1 MIILR
6 YLSRELLQTT
16 ASVTLVLLV
25 IIMSGRFIKYLAAA
39 SVGKLDINVVLAVMA
54 YRIPGFLELILPLSF
69 FISLLLAYGRL
80 YADSEMTVLYACGVS
95 RRRILIYTSV
105 PASLLIIIVAML
117 SLWLSP
123 LGLQKVDLLLESQKS
138 RSEFEAMEP
147 GRFQVMRQRN
157 AVSYAESLV
166 DDRILQQLFIAQ
178 MAPEENQPGI
188 VRSAT
193 VQRVDN
199 GEYNRPY
206 WVFEN
211 GAYYQGWP
219 GSADYR
225 VTQFSSYGQY
235 IPEPDISTLDNNDT
249 EEIASTIELLNSSNP
264 KHIAAW
270 QWRFSLPLLML
281 VVTLL
286 GIPLS
291 ETNLRRGRYTKLFP
305 SIILYLIYLVLLNA
319 AKGALEKGDL
329 PAMLGLWWVHAVFIA
344 LALMLWVDKRSWV
357 KKLSFN

>member
-25 IIMSGRFIKYLAAA
+25 IIMSGRFVKYLAAA
-39 SVGKLDINVVLAVMA
+39 SVGRLDIDVVLAVMA

-105 PASLLIIIVAML
+105 PAGLLVIIVAML

-123 LGLQKVDLLLESQKS
+123 LGLQKADMLLESQKS
-138 RSEFEAMEP
+138 RSEFEAMQP
-147 GRFQVMRQRN
+147 GRFQIMGQGN

-166 DDRILQQLFIAQ
+166 NDRILQQLFIAQ
-178 MAPEENQPGI
+178 IAPEEDRPVI

-193 VQRVDN
+193 AQRVDN

-211 GAYYQGWP
+211 GTYYQGRP

-235 IPEPDISTLDNNDT
+235 IPEPDISILDNNDT
-249 EEIASTIELLNSSNP
+249 EIAPTIELLQSSNP
-264 KHIAAW
+264 EHIAAW

-281 VVTLL
+281 VIMLL

-319 AKGALEKGDL
+319 SKGALEEGKL
-329 PAMLGLWWVHAVFIA
+329 PVNLGLWWVHAVFIV
-344 LALMLWVDKRSWV
+344 LALILWIDKRSWI
-357 KKLSFN
+357 KKLSFD

>member
-1 MIILR
+1 MLILR
-6 YLSRELLQTT
+6 YLSRELFQTT

-39 SVGKLDINVVLAVMA
+39 SVGKLDIDIVLAVMA
-54 YRIPGFLELILPLSF
+54 YRIPGFLELILPLGF

-80 YADSEMTVLYACGVS
+80 YADSEMTVLHACGVS

-105 PASLLIIIVAML
+105 PAGLLVMIVAML

-123 LGLQKVDLLLESQKS
+123 LSLQKADLLLESQKS
-138 RSEFEAMEP
+138 RSEFEAMQP
-147 GRFQVMRQRN
+147 SRFQITRQGN
-157 AVSYAESLV
+157 VVSYAESLV
-166 DDRILQQLFIAQ
+166 NNRILQKLFIAQ
-178 MAPEENQPGI
+178 TTPKENEHVI

-193 VQRVDN
+193 AQRVDN

-211 GAYYQGWP
+211 GAHYQGQP

-235 IPEPDISTLDNNDT
+235 IPEPEIFIVDKNDT
-249 EEIASTIELLNSSNP
+249 EILPTIELLQSSNP
-264 KHIAAW
+264 EHIAAW

-281 VVTLL
+281 VIMLL

-305 SIILYLIYLVLLNA
+305 SIILYLIYLVSLNA

-329 PAMLGLWWVHAVFIA
+329 PAMPGLWWVHAVFIV
-344 LALMLWVDKRSWV
+344 LALILWIDKRLWIN
-357 KKLSFN
+357 KLRVD

>member
-6 YLSRELLQTT
+6 YLSRELFQTT

-39 SVGKLDINVVLAVMA
+39 SVGKLDIDIVLAVMA
-54 YRIPGFLELILPLSF
+54 YRIPGFLELILPLGF

-80 YADSEMTVLYACGVS
+80 YADSEMTVLHACGVS

-105 PASLLIIIVAML
+105 PAGLLVIIVAML

-123 LGLQKVDLLLESQKS
+123 LGLQKADLLLESQKS
-138 RSEFEAMEP
+138 RSEFEAMQP
-147 GRFQVMRQRN
+147 SRFQITRQGN
-157 AVSYAESLV
+157 VVSYAESLV
-166 DDRILQQLFIAQ
+166 NNRMLQKLFIAQ
-178 MAPEENQPGI
+178 TTPKENEHVI

-193 VQRVDN
+193 AQRVDN

-211 GAYYQGWP
+211 GAHYQGQP

-235 IPEPDISTLDNNDT
+235 IPEPEIFIVDNNDT
-249 EEIASTIELLNSSNP
+249 EILPTIELLQSSNP
-264 KHIAAW
+264 EHIAAW
-270 QWRFSLPLLML
+270 QWRFSLPLLMS
-281 VVTLL
+281 VIMLL

-305 SIILYLIYLVLLNA
+305 SIILYLIYLVSLNA

-329 PAMLGLWWVHAVFIA
+329 PAMPGLWWVHAVFIV
-344 LALMLWVDKRSWV
+344 LALILWIDKRLWIN
-357 KKLSFN
+357 KLRVD